1 MNVLYLYL
9 GYTLLFKFPQLIIL
23 ASGGPALLVRI
34 MRLYTYEKLLWTCSR
49 VLKVLSVCPSNKPE
63 IVQVGDLAC
72 LLDSQARTRGCVGQ
86 PPSMCS
92 RQSLLLMAPPP
103 FQAGG
108 MQALGSHL
116 SHRSSRLV
124 QNILLTLRNLSD
136 AATKQVC
143 IEPQKLFYGYIV
155 ACSPSSGRHFISI

>member
-1 MNVLYLYL
+1 
-9 GYTLLFKFPQLIIL
+9 
-23 ASGGPALLVRI
+23 

-63 IVQVGDLAC
+63 IVQVGDLSY
-72 LLDSQARTRGCVGQ
+72 LLDSQGRTQGCVGQ
-86 PPSMCS
+86 PLSMYS
-92 RQSLLLMAPPP
+92 RQSLLLTALLP

-136 AATKQVC
+136 AATKQV
-143 IEPQKLFYGYIV
+143 
-155 ACSPSSGRHFISI
+155 

>member
-1 MNVLYLYL
+1 MNVLYLCL
-9 GYTLLFKFPQLIIL
+9 GYTLLFFKFPQLIIL

-63 IVQVGDLAC
+63 IVQVRDLAC

-86 PPSMCS
+86 PPSMYS

-103 FQAGG
+103 PGWWYAGPW
-108 MQALGSHL
+108 QPS
-116 SHRSSRLV
+116 
-124 QNILLTLRNLSD
+124 
-136 AATKQVC
+136 
-143 IEPQKLFYGYIV
+143 EPQVL
-155 ACSPSSGRHFISI
+155 PSCPEHSAHSQESL